1 MPNLTFYLSQ
11 EHAARFSDLRDLT
24 RTCSALCTGI
34 LAAESENVHIIY
46 VDVKPGCGHPV
57 YAELFYR
64 LTNVRTSEVMEE
76 FMRELERAIR
86 QASGLT
92 ARIRCLA
99 PLHHTCLRAIN
110 QR

>member
-92 ARIRCLA
+92 ARILCFGSAASHLFAR
-99 PLHHTCLRAIN
+99 N
-110 QR
+110 

>member
-1 MPNLTFYLSQ
+1 MPNLKFYLSQ
-11 EHAARFSDLRDLT
+11 EHSARFSDLRDLT

-92 ARIRCLA
+92 ARIRCFGSA
-99 PLHHTCLRAIN
+99 A
-110 QR
+110 

>member
-1 MPNLTFYLSQ
+1 MPNLTFYISQ
-11 EHAARFSDLRDLT
+11 QHAGRLTDLHDLT
-24 RTCSALCTGI
+24 RACSALCTGI

-46 VDVKPGCGHPV
+46 VEVKPGCGHPV

-92 ARIRCLA
+92 ARIRCFGSAASHLFA
-99 PLHHTCLRAIN
+99 RN
-110 QR
+110 

>member
-24 RTCSALCTGI
+24 RTCSALCTGL

-92 ARIRCLA
+92 VRIRCFGSAASHLFA
-99 PLHHTCLRAIN
+99 RN
-110 QR
+110 

>member
-24 RTCSALCTGI
+24 RICSALCTGI

-86 QASGLT
+86 EASGLT
-92 ARIRCLA
+92 ARIRCFGSAASHLFA
-99 PLHHTCLRAIN
+99 CN
-110 QR
+110 

>member
-46 VDVKPGCGHPV
+46 VDVNPD
-57 YAELFYR
+57 AD
-64 LTNVRTSEVMEE
+64 
-76 FMRELERAIR
+76 IR
-86 QASGLT
+86 YMPSFF
-92 ARIRCLA
+92 IV
-99 PLHHTCLRAIN
+99 
-110 QR
+110 

>member
-1 MPNLTFYLSQ
+1 MPNLTFYISQ
-11 EHAARFSDLRDLT
+11 QHAGRLTDLHGLT
-24 RTCSALCTGI
+24 RACSALCTGI

-46 VDVKPGCGHPV
+46 VEVKPGCGHPV

-92 ARIRCLA
+92 ARIRCFGSAASHLFA
-99 PLHHTCLRAIN
+99 RN
-110 QR
+110 